1 MSKSKPR
8 KPHGPVRAGGAPRQA
23 ASGGGGK
30 KNMNQL
36 LAQAQQMQAELLA
49 RQESIKDETVE
60 VTVGGGMVTVVA
72 NGRQEI
78 ESIRI
83 DPDAV
88 DPDDVEMLQ
97 DLVLAGV
104 NEALREIK
112 LKSEEVISEA
122 TGGMDLG
129 AMLGGQGL
137 GDLLG

>member
-23 ASGGGGK
+23 ASGGGK
-30 KNMNQL
+30 KNMNQI

-49 RQESIKDETVE
+49 RQDAIKDETVE

-88 DPDDVEMLQ
+88 DPDDVDMLQ

-104 NEALREIK
+104 NEALREVK
-112 LKSEEVISEA
+112 VKSEAVIADA

-129 AMLGGQGL
+129 ALLGGQGL
-137 GDLLG
+137 DDLMG